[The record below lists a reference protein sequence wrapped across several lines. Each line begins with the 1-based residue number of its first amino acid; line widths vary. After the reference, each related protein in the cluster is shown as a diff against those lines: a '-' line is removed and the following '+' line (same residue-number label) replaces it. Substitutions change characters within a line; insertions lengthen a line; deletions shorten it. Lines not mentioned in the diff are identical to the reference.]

1 MPTHTRASRELQI
14 ELQKMVEVVEELRVA
29 VQLNTKKI
37 AALQAQ
43 VDHLHAKG
51 RE

>member
-1 MPTHTRASRELQI
+1 MRRIAEL
-14 ELQKMVEVVEELRVA
+14 VDELRATVH
-29 VQLNTKKI
+29 VNTKKI

-43 VDHLHAKG
+43 VDHLHAKS

>member
-1 MPTHTRASRELQI
+1 MHTRVRRELEI
-14 ELQKMVEVVEELRVA
+14 DMREIIEVVEALRATVN
-29 VQLNTKKI
+29 VNTKKI

>member
-1 MPTHTRASRELQI
+1 MRKL
-14 ELQKMVEVVEELRVA
+14 VEVVEELRA
-29 VQLNTKKI
+29 TVQVNTKKI